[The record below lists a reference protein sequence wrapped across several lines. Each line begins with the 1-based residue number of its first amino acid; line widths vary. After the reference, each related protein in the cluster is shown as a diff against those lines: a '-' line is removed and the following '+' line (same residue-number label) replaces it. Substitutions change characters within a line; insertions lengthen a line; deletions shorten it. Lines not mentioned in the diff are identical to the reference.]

1 VQVPSWNS
9 PADYNLFVWM
19 QSVLQKSVAG
29 WEIVIYDR
37 TGVVE
42 LSACK
47 LEAIE
52 LNPLLA
58 EALGARWCF
67 QASINIKFQRV
78 TISSD
83 AATVFKCLNYNLC
96 NSARLQL
103 IQ

>member
-1 VQVPSWNS
+1 
-9 PADYNLFVWM
+9 M
-19 QSVLQKSVAG
+19 QAVLQKSVAS

-83 AATVFKCLNYNLC
+83 AATVFKCLNYNCIFLLE
-96 NSARLQL
+96 LQRVT
-103 IQ
+103 IVYF

>member
-19 QSVLQKSVAG
+19 QAVLQKSVAG

-52 LNPLLA
+52 LNLLLA
-58 EALGARWCF
+58 EALGAQWCF
-67 QASINIKFQRV
+67 QASINLKLLRLTV
-78 TISSD
+78 SSD
-83 AATVFKCLNYNLC
+83 ASHCFQVLE
-96 NSARLQL
+96 LQFV
-103 IQ
+103 